1 MKSYFRILSALSAV
15 AAVIAFS
22 GCGGKE
28 QEQPKPDSVKVSGV
42 SIDKP
47 TLSMT
52 EGETANLTAIVMPE
66 NATNK
71 AVAWKSGNS
80 GVADVDASGKVTAVK
95 AGTSDITVTTADGGK
110 TATCKVTVASKA
122 VPATGLTLSL
132 SSVAFVEGQTKSI
145 KATVTP
151 SNSTDEVVW
160 PSPTQL
166 TSNGGGSYTAKKAD
180 DSESFDLEVKAG
192 AVSAKAG
199 VTVYP
204 MWFVEFLTD
213 KLVPDGSTSTITE
226 GGELTCYFSKK
237 KTGIT
242 GDFYIGD
249 DILPAGDFTVS
260 SSEAGIATVE
270 KVVVSSKYNGFKVV
284 GKKLGSS
291 TITVKIGDVSRS
303 IKVTVASKAVPA
315 TGLTL
320 APKSLELVEGQTKS
334 IKATVAPSNT
344 TDEVVWPSPAQLT
357 SNGGGSY
364 TAKKADDSESFDLEV
379 KAGAASAK
387 ARVTVYPMWFVNHE
401 EKTMIPYGSTEK
413 ITKGGA
419 IACYFSKTNGNVT
432 SESSYIG
439 HDILSGTDFTVS
451 SSNTGIA
458 SVANVGTLDGRCTGF
473 GVWAEAVGTATITV
487 KIGHVSRSFKVTV
500 TDKTVPAT
508 GLDVTPRN
516 LTFVEGQT
524 KSFSAA
530 VTPSN
535 STDNVVW
542 PNSSYL
548 TSNGGGT
555 YTANKLGFDNYVGFD
570 LDVKAGSV
578 TKKAGVMVYPMW
590 FARLYNNMYEFV
602 PNGSTYK
609 LDKNIMMICYFSKRN
624 FSITDNDIIDN
635 RILPKG
641 DFTVTSSNN
650 SVATVRKET
659 MGNGEWNGFSV
670 FASNAGRSTITVK
683 IGSVSRSFDVL
694 VQVPATGITL
704 NPTSLFFV
712 EGQTKSFSATVTPS
726 NSTDE
731 VVWSN
736 HFLFENKGGGTYTAD
751 RVTKIRKEQI
761 TVKAGSVSVKADVT
775 VCPMYFFD
783 FYTKKSH
790 YDTSTSSDNV
800 VIKKGQK
807 VFLCFSKTGKYKSKD
822 DLVERSVLSPTEI
835 RLFYEENL
843 FNARVVTYDNKY
855 VGIEIEA
862 LNKDDYLQNYLRTV
876 DVRIGKVEKYF
887 NVRVKK

>member
-1 MKSYFRILSALSAV
+1 MSVGRTKARLDTDLIILQTQIIKTIMKSYFRILSALSAV

-28 QEQPKPDSVKVSGV
+28 QEQPKPDPVKVSGV

-132 SSVAFVEGQTKSI
+132 SSIAFVEGQTKSI
-145 KATVTP
+145 NATVTP
-151 SNSTDEVVW
+151 SNS
-160 PSPTQL
+160 
-166 TSNGGGSYTAKKAD
+166 
-180 DSESFDLEVKAG
+180 
-192 AVSAKAG
+192 
-199 VTVYP
+199 
-204 MWFVEFLTD
+204 
-213 KLVPDGSTSTITE
+213 
-226 GGELTCYFSKK
+226 
-237 KTGIT
+237 
-242 GDFYIGD
+242 
-249 DILPAGDFTVS
+249 
-260 SSEAGIATVE
+260 
-270 KVVVSSKYNGFKVV
+270 
-284 GKKLGSS
+284 
-291 TITVKIGDVSRS
+291 
-303 IKVTVASKAVPA
+303 
-315 TGLTL
+315 
-320 APKSLELVEGQTKS
+320 
-334 IKATVAPSNT
+334 

-524 KSFSAA
+524 KSFSAT

-555 YTANKLGFDNYVGFD
+555 YTANKLGFDNYVGFE

-578 TKKAGVMVYPMW
+578 TKKAGVTVYPMW
-590 FARLYNNMYEFV
+590 FARLNDNKYEFV

-609 LDKNIMMICYFSKRN
+609 LDKNIKMTCYFSKKN
-624 FSITDNDIIDN
+624 FDITDDHIIDN

-650 SVATVRKET
+650 SVATVKKET
-659 MGNGEWNGFSV
+659 MGGGEWNGFSV
-670 FASNAGRSTITVK
+670 SALNAGRSTITVK

-694 VQVPATGITL
+694 VRVPATGITL

-712 EGQTKSFSATVTPS
+712 EGQTKSFSATVTPF

-731 VVWSN
+731 VVWSD
-736 HFLFENKGGGTYTAD
+736 HFLFENKGGGTYTAN
-751 RVTKIRKEQI
+751 RVTKIRDGQI

-775 VCPMYFFD
+775 VYPMYFFD

-800 VIKKGQK
+800 VLKKGQK
-807 VFLCFSKTGKYKSKD
+807 AFICFSKTGKYKSKA
-822 DLVERSVLSPTEI
+822 DLVDRSILSENEI
-835 RLFYEENL
+835 KVFCSKSYPLL
-843 FNARVVTYDNKY
+843 AAKVVTYEGKY
-855 VGIEIEA
+855 PGIEIEA
-862 LNKDDYLQNYLRTV
+862 LRDGDSEYVYV
-876 DVRIGKVEKYF
+876 AIGKVEKHF